1 MRKLKYR
8 LSLRHTLPLHDRRA
22 GDMAIVFDSVAR
34 DFDKHRTSR
43 IWETLRVGTLRA
55 DTKAVSGWPTLTM
68 T

>member
-8 LSLRHTLPLHDRRA
+8 LSPRHTLPLHGLRA

-43 IWETLRVGTLRA
+43 IWERLRVGTLRA
-55 DTKAVSGWPTLTM
+55 DTKAVSGWPKLRM